1 MLAQRLTEL
10 ADPRIEVIE
19 DLQLHIEHVMDL
31 CSDVPVL
38 FIDASVAIESG
49 FSFEKI
55 GPVADN
61 SYSTHTVSPQALLHL
76 FEKTHKQEAPEA
88 WMLHI
93 CGRSFELG
101 DDVSAATAQYVED
114 AWQFLSSELL
124 AEEVAFVPGWPGSI
138 LGDGMTD
145 TDIGA
150 GKADS

>member
-1 MLAQRLTEL
+1 MLAKRLTALDHPE
-10 ADPRIEVIE
+10 ISVIE

-31 CSDVPVL
+31 HSDVPVL

-49 FSFEKI
+49 FGIERIS
-55 GPVADN
+55 PVADN

-76 FEKTHKQEAPEA
+76 FEKTQKQKAPEA

-101 DDVSAATAQYVED
+101 EDVSAATAQYVED
-114 AWQFLSSELL
+114 AWRFLSSELF

-138 LGDGMTD
+138 LGDGITD
-145 TDIGA
+145 TDVGA
-150 GKADS
+150 CKSDS